1 MLNINKSIMPLLG
14 YAIILNEEM
23 HSRQIKLL
31 EKVIKDNNYEEY
43 REDIYNVIND
53 KEEKITIEQVEDAFA
68 NATEEERKKIFL
80 YCYQLILVGHEHFEE
95 EEINSSE
102 KEFLNNL
109 ESKMSSDSSR
119 DKKSKK
125 NELKKLRKTI
135 FSVKTK
141 NNFSSSFNID
151 LKGVNTVAKEDFE
164 HMRTVIKNLVS
175 VCDALNRKLSYL
187 PYDVHN
193 QKLLKAMQE
202 FQSQYEEKVLDA
214 VKKMKENIPKKE
226 LASENFSIALMGRT
240 KAGKSTLHSIMCQEG
255 EEFIGT
261 GSQRTTRFNR
271 VFSWNGLKIIDTP
284 GIGAGEEDG
293 QKDTE
298 IAERVISQADII
310 CFVVVDDTISS
321 EDILATLDR
330 IAEYHK
336 PMIVLL
342 NHKDNINRNSHLKKF
357 IENPTEWMNTK
368 KEKNLSGWIER
379 LKRNAEKN
387 GYQDMMSVVPVFLL
401 AASKGLA
408 ENNPVFYE
416 SSNYPKFIDEIKKR
430 ILQNCIIYK
439 SQTMLDEP
447 SVQLH
452 KIIEEFEHEIKI
464 LTIFSEKIEKI
475 KKSTMK
481 KFESIQ
487 ADTKDRI
494 KKCIEGQFESFSS
507 EQRSN
512 FVDSC
517 KERDS
522 NGIASYCARLFAKF
536 ERDNGNLQSEISK
549 FINEYHRKINEEVK
563 KTEEEFRYANLNISG
578 IMISSQCNNKYN
590 LNSTVPV
597 KGIFMVT
604 SNLLFIASE
613 IASIF
618 SGPLAIVITTAT
630 GIVTNIIGGFF
641 KSKKQKEAENK
652 KQLENI
658 FKDFV
663 EKNKKRIEEYVE
675 KEIEKSISKD
685 KETLNTIFNA
695 LLEQTKKSLDRIELC
710 RREFEDSLKEIDTY
724 YAIRI
729 LEFITE
735 NASAYR
741 FSKENVKPYRNPDR
755 NLFEIKTKLGETFNV
770 FKIQKI
776 TKEKILVQK
785 YK

>member
-1 MLNINKSIMPLLG
+1 
-14 YAIILNEEM
+14 
-23 HSRQIKLL
+23 
-31 EKVIKDNNYEEY
+31 
-43 REDIYNVIND
+43 
-53 KEEKITIEQVEDAFA
+53 
-68 NATEEERKKIFL
+68 
-80 YCYQLILVGHEHFEE
+80 
-95 EEINSSE
+95 
-102 KEFLNNL
+102 
-109 ESKMSSDSSR
+109 
-119 DKKSKK
+119 
-125 NELKKLRKTI
+125 
-135 FSVKTK
+135 
-141 NNFSSSFNID
+141 
-151 LKGVNTVAKEDFE
+151 
-164 HMRTVIKNLVS
+164 
-175 VCDALNRKLSYL
+175 
-187 PYDVHN
+187 
-193 QKLLKAMQE
+193 
-202 FQSQYEEKVLDA
+202 
-214 VKKMKENIPKKE
+214 
-226 LASENFSIALMGRT
+226 
-240 KAGKSTLHSIMCQEG
+240 
-255 EEFIGT
+255 
-261 GSQRTTRFNR
+261 
-271 VFSWNGLKIIDTP
+271 
-284 GIGAGEEDG
+284 
-293 QKDTE
+293 
-298 IAERVISQADII
+298 
-310 CFVVVDDTISS
+310 
-321 EDILATLDR
+321 
-330 IAEYHK
+330 
-336 PMIVLL
+336 
-342 NHKDNINRNSHLKKF
+342 
-357 IENPTEWMNTK
+357 
-368 KEKNLSGWIER
+368 
-379 LKRNAEKN
+379 
-387 GYQDMMSVVPVFLL
+387 
-401 AASKGLA
+401 
-408 ENNPVFYE
+408 
-416 SSNYPKFIDEIKKR
+416 
-430 ILQNCIIYK
+430 
-439 SQTMLDEP
+439 
-447 SVQLH
+447 
-452 KIIEEFEHEIKI
+452 
-464 LTIFSEKIEKI
+464 
-475 KKSTMK
+475 MK

-494 KKCIEGQFESFSS
+494 KKCIDGQFESFSS

-522 NGIASYCARLFAKF
+522 NGIASYCARLFAEF

-563 KTEEEFRYANLNISG
+563 KAEEEFRYANLNISG
-578 IMISSQCNNKYN
+578 IMVSSQCNNKYN

-597 KGIFMVT
+597 KGIFIAT
-604 SNLLFIASE
+604 SNLLTAAS
-613 IASIF
+613 F
-618 SGPLAIVITTAT
+618 FLGPLAAVITTAA

>member
-1 MLNINKSIMPLLG
+1 MLNINRSIMPLLG

-452 KIIEEFEHEIKI
+452 KIIKEFEYEIKI
-464 LTIFSEKIEKI
+464 LKIFNEKIEKI
-475 KKSTMK
+475 KKSTMEN
-481 KFESIQ
+481 FESIQ
-487 ADTKDRI
+487 NKTKDRI

-522 NGIASYCARLFAKF
+522 NGIASYYARLFAEF
-536 ERDNGNLQSEISK
+536 ERNNGDLQSKISN

-563 KTEEEFRYANLNISG
+563 KAEEEFRYANLNISG
-578 IMISSQCNNKYN
+578 IMVSSQCNNKYN
-590 LNSTVPV
+590 FNSTVPV
-597 KGIFMVT
+597 KGIFMAT
-604 SNLLFIASE
+604 SNLLTAAS
-613 IASIF
+613 F
-618 SGPLAIVITTAT
+618 FLGPLAAVITTAA

-652 KQLENI
+652 KKLEKI
-658 FKDFV
+658 FKNLV
-663 EKNKKRIEEYVE
+663 EQDKKRIEEYVE
-675 KEIEKSISKD
+675 EEIKKSISKD
-685 KETLNTIFNA
+685 RETLNTIFNA